1 MIYEITGDSDV
12 LKDFFIRERTSG
24 YLCLTEDMPE
34 KEARLRMAL
43 STAGMFGTK
52 PIRLSGFDKWKR
64 EERSSVETLIPAI
77 DENIDLYIE
86 GKLSTKTQV
95 KRVSFNLPRPWEEE
109 KWRSHVIKIAGLAK
123 IKISKEAVAA
133 LIERIGRK
141 EYRILRELEKL
152 SILSRDIDAKT
163 VEEFV
168 DIDTDIE
175 VESLAYS
182 FLNND
187 KGFLSSAKRSM
198 IPFTYFSSVLLKIIL
213 DLGTIIEVRRG
224 SAGVSWSEIKEISAY
239 AGISSA
245 RVARLVGYSFS
256 NTREDREDLSQKFT
270 SEELRILVVILQELD
285 DSIKKGQTT
294 QELAFFNLVGDSLKR
309 KVTLM

>member
-12 LKDFFIRERTSG
+12 LKDFFIRERTSE

-34 KEARLRMAL
+34 KEARLKMAL

-64 EERSSVETLIPAI
+64 EERSLVETMIPSI
-77 DENIDLYIE
+77 DEDIDVYVE
-86 GKLSTKTQV
+86 GKLGAKTQV
-95 KRVSFNLPRPWEEE
+95 QRVSFNLPRPWEEE
-109 KWRSHVIKIAGLAK
+109 KWQAHVMKIAKLAK
-123 IKISKEAVAA
+123 IKISGEAASA

-168 DIDTDIE
+168 DIDIDIE
-175 VESLAYS
+175 VESLAYY

-187 KGFLSSAKRSM
+187 NDFLSSARRSM
-198 IPFTYFSSVLLKIIL
+198 IPFTYFSSVLLKIIF

-224 SAGVSWSEIKEISAY
+224 SAGVSWSEIKEISTY
-239 AGISSA
+239 TGISSA

-256 NTREDREDLSQKFT
+256 NTKEQREDLSLKFT
-270 SEELRILVVILQELD
+270 SEKLRLLVFILQELD
-285 DSIKKGQTT
+285 ESIKKGQTT
-294 QELAFFNLVGDSLKR
+294 QELAFFNLIGESLKR
-309 KVTLM
+309 KVTLL

>member
-12 LKDFFIRERTSG
+12 LKDFFISERTSE

-34 KEARLRMAL
+34 KGARLKMAL
-43 STAGMFGTK
+43 STAGMFGAK

-64 EERSSVETLIPAI
+64 EERSLVETLIPAI
-77 DENIDLYIE
+77 DEDIDLYVE
-86 GKLSTKTQV
+86 GKLSAKTQV
-95 KRVSFNLPRPWEEE
+95 QRVSFNLPRPWEDE
-109 KWRSHVIKIAGLAK
+109 KWHSHVMKIARLAK
-123 IKISKEAVAA
+123 IKISREAAAA

-168 DIDTDIE
+168 DIDPDIE
-175 VESLAYS
+175 VESLAYN

-187 KGFLSSAKRSM
+187 KDFLSSARRSM
-198 IPFTYFSSVLLKIIL
+198 IPFTYFSSVLLKIVL
-213 DLGTIIEVRRG
+213 DLGAIIEVRRG
-224 SAGVSWSEIKEISAY
+224 SAGVSWSEIKEISTY
-239 AGISSA
+239 TGISNA

-256 NTREDREDLSQKFT
+256 NTKDDREDLCLKFT
-270 SEELRILVVILQELD
+270 SEELRLLVVILQELD

-294 QELAFFNLVGDSLKR
+294 QELAFFNLVGEF
-309 KVTLM
+309 

>member
-12 LKDFFIRERTSG
+12 LKDFFIRERTSE
-24 YLCLTEDMPE
+24 YICLTEDMPE
-34 KEARLRMAL
+34 KEARLKMAL

-64 EERSSVETLIPAI
+64 EERSSVETIIPAI
-77 DENIDLYIE
+77 DKNIDLYVE
-86 GKLSTKTQV
+86 GKLSSKIQV
-95 KRVSFNLPRPWEEE
+95 QRVSLDLPRPWEEE
-109 KWRSHVIKIAGLAK
+109 KWSSHVMKIAGLAK
-123 IKISKEAVAA
+123 IKISREAAA
-133 LIERIGRK
+133 KLIERIGKK

-152 SILSRDIDAKT
+152 SILSRDIDART

-187 KGFLSSAKRSM
+187 KDFLSSARKSM
-198 IPFTYFSSVLLKIIL
+198 IPFTYFSSVLLKIVL
-213 DLGTIIEVRRG
+213 DLGSIIEIRRD
-224 SAGVSWSEIKEISAY
+224 SASVSWSEIKEMSTY
-239 AGISSA
+239 TSISSA

-256 NTREDREDLSQKFT
+256 NTKEDREDLSLKFT
-270 SEELRILVVILQELD
+270 SEELRVFLVILQELD
-285 DSIKKGQTT
+285 DSIKKGRTT
-294 QELAFFNLVGDSLKR
+294 PELAFFNLVGESLKR
-309 KVTLM
+309 KVTLL

>member
-12 LKDFFIRERTSG
+12 LKDFFIRERTSE

-34 KEARLRMAL
+34 KEARLKMAL

-64 EERSSVETLIPAI
+64 EEQSLVETLIPVI
-77 DENIDLYIE
+77 NEHIDLYVE
-86 GKLSTKTQV
+86 GKLSAKTQV
-95 KRVSFNLPRPWEEE
+95 QRVSFNLPRPWEEE
-109 KWRSHVIKIAGLAK
+109 KWHSHVMKIARLAK
-123 IKISKEAVAA
+123 IKISREAAAA

-152 SILSRDIDAKT
+152 SILTRDIDAKT

-168 DIDTDIE
+168 DIDLDIE
-175 VESLAYS
+175 VESLAYN

-187 KGFLSSAKRSM
+187 KDFLSSARRSM
-198 IPFTYFSSVLLKIIL
+198 IPFTYFSSVLLKIVL

-224 SAGVSWSEIKEISAY
+224 SAAVSWSEIKEISTCT
-239 AGISSA
+239 GISNA
-245 RVARLVGYSFS
+245 RAARLVGYSFS
-256 NTREDREDLSQKFT
+256 NAKDDREDLSLKFT
-270 SEELRILVVILQELD
+270 SEELRLLVVILQELD

-294 QELAFFNLVGDSLKR
+294 QELAFFNLVGESLKR
-309 KVTLM
+309 KVTLL

>member
-12 LKDFFIRERTSG
+12 LKDFFIRERTSE

-34 KEARLRMAL
+34 KEARLKMAL

-64 EERSSVETLIPAI
+64 EERSLVETMIPSI
-77 DENIDLYIE
+77 DEDIDVYVE

-95 KRVSFNLPRPWEEE
+95 QRVSFNLPRSWEEE
-109 KWRSHVIKIAGLAK
+109 KWQAHVMKIAKLAE
-123 IKISKEAVAA
+123 IKISGEAASA

-141 EYRILRELEKL
+141 ENRILRELEKL

-168 DIDTDIE
+168 DIDIDIE
-175 VESLAYS
+175 VESLAYY

-187 KGFLSSAKRSM
+187 NDFLSSARRSM
-198 IPFTYFSSVLLKIIL
+198 IPFTYFSSVLLKIIF

-224 SAGVSWSEIKEISAY
+224 SAGVSWSEIKEISTY
-239 AGISSA
+239 TGISSA

-256 NTREDREDLSQKFT
+256 NTKEEREDLSLKFT
-270 SEELRILVVILQELD
+270 SEKLRLLVVILQELD
-285 DSIKKGQTT
+285 ESIKKGQTT
-294 QELAFFNLVGDSLKR
+294 QELAFFNLIGESLKR
-309 KVTLM
+309 KVTLL

>member
-12 LKDFFIRERTSG
+12 LKDFFIRERTSE

-34 KEARLRMAL
+34 KEARLKMAL
-43 STAGMFGTK
+43 STAGMFGAK

-64 EERSSVETLIPAI
+64 EERSLVETLIPAI
-77 DENIDLYIE
+77 DEDIDLYVE
-86 GKLSTKTQV
+86 GKLSAKTQV
-95 KRVSFNLPRPWEEE
+95 QRVSFNLPRPWEDE
-109 KWRSHVIKIAGLAK
+109 KWHSHVMKIARLAK
-123 IKISKEAVAA
+123 IKISREAAAA

-168 DIDTDIE
+168 DTDPDIE
-175 VESLAYS
+175 VESLAYN

-187 KGFLSSAKRSM
+187 KDFLSSARRSM
-198 IPFTYFSSVLLKIIL
+198 IPFTYFSSVLLKIVL
-213 DLGTIIEVRRG
+213 DLGAIIEVRRG
-224 SAGVSWSEIKEISAY
+224 SAGVSWSEIKEISTY
-239 AGISSA
+239 TGISNA

-256 NTREDREDLSQKFT
+256 NTKDDREDLCLKFT
-270 SEELRILVVILQELD
+270 SEELRLLVVILQELD
-285 DSIKKGQTT
+285 DSI
-294 QELAFFNLVGDSLKR
+294 S
-309 KVTLM
+309 

>member
-12 LKDFFIRERTSG
+12 LKDFFIRERTTE

-34 KEARLRMAL
+34 KEARFKMAL

-64 EERSSVETLIPAI
+64 EERTLVETMIPLI
-77 DENIDLYIE
+77 DEDIDVYVE
-86 GKLSTKTQV
+86 GKLTAKTQV
-95 KRVSFNLPRPWEEE
+95 ERLSFNLPRPWEEE
-109 KWRSHVIKIAGLAK
+109 KWQSHVMKIARLAK
-123 IKISKEAVAA
+123 IKISREAAMT
-133 LIERIGRK
+133 LFERIGRK

-175 VESLAYS
+175 VESLAYY

-187 KGFLSSAKRSM
+187 KDFLSSARRSM
-198 IPFTYFSSVLLKIIL
+198 IPFTYFSSVLLKIIF
-213 DLGTIIEVRRG
+213 DLGTIIEIRRG
-224 SAGVSWSEIKEISAY
+224 SAGVSWSEIKEISTHT
-239 AGISSA
+239 GISNA

-256 NTREDREDLSQKFT
+256 NTKEQREDLSLKFT
-270 SEELRILVVILQELD
+270 SEKLRLLVVILQELD
-285 DSIKKGQTT
+285 ESIKKGQMT
-294 QELAFFNLVGDSLKR
+294 QELAFFNLIGESLKL
-309 KVTLM
+309 KVTLL

>member
-12 LKDFFIRERTSG
+12 LKDFFIRERTSE

-34 KEARLRMAL
+34 KEARLKMAL

-64 EERSSVETLIPAI
+64 EERSLVETMIPSI
-77 DENIDLYIE
+77 DEDIDVYVE
-86 GKLSTKTQV
+86 GKLGAKTQV
-95 KRVSFNLPRPWEEE
+95 QRFSFNLPRPWEEE
-109 KWRSHVIKIAGLAK
+109 KWQAHVMKIAKLAK
-123 IKISKEAVAA
+123 IKISGEAASA

-168 DIDTDIE
+168 DIDIDIE
-175 VESLAYS
+175 VESLAYY

-187 KGFLSSAKRSM
+187 NDFLSSARRSM
-198 IPFTYFSSVLLKIIL
+198 IPFTYFSSVLLKIIF

-224 SAGVSWSEIKEISAY
+224 SASVSWSEIKEISTY
-239 AGISSA
+239 TGISSA

-256 NTREDREDLSQKFT
+256 NTKEEREDLSLKFT
-270 SEELRILVVILQELD
+270 SEKLRLLVVILQELD
-285 DSIKKGQTT
+285 ELIKKGQTT
-294 QELAFFNLVGDSLKR
+294 QELAFFNLIGESLKR
-309 KVTLM
+309 KVTLL